1 MLDDTLQPWLIEV
14 NGSPSMRANTKNDRA
29 LKIGLIDDMLTVI
42 DLEGIRVGNEEII
55 GGFDLLCKNG
65 EKC

>member
-1 MLDDTLQPWLIEV
+1 
-14 NGSPSMRANTKNDRA
+14 MRANTKNDRA